1 MPSILLIGGRLSA
14 QARAAS
20 SALAALGRSAALPQ
34 AALLGGTG
42 GGSGS
47 VPVSVPVPRSGAVSV
62 PVPGSV
68 SVWVP
73 VPASGSGSVLVPSDA
88 VGSTTAS
95 GLTIGLLCCAA
106 AGAASTRTKP
116 LPNTASSRTSALLNS
131 SRCLAI
137 LRLDHLA
144 SRRSSVVT
152 ATDQLPAHNWAG
164 TNSDRP
170 DPLRCRIDAPG
181 AGQAAPRGAT
191 RPVARVSSGG
201 VG

>member
-20 SALAALGRSAALPQ
+20 SALAARGRSAALPQ

-47 VPVSVPVPRSGAVSV
+47 VPVSVPVP
-62 PVPGSV
+62 GSV

-73 VPASGSGSVLVPSDA
+73 VPASGSVAVLVPSDA

-106 AGAASTRTKP
+106 AGAPSTRTRP
-116 LPNTASSRTSALLNS
+116 LANTASSRTSPLLNS

-144 SRRSSVVT
+144 SRRSRVIA

-164 TNSDRP
+164 TNS
-170 DPLRCRIDAPG
+170 
-181 AGQAAPRGAT
+181 
-191 RPVARVSSGG
+191 
-201 VG
+201 

>member
-20 SALAALGRSAALPQ
+20 SALAARGRSAALPQ

-47 VPVSVPVPRSGAVSV
+47 VPVSVSVPVARSGAVSV
-62 PVPGSV
+62 PVP
-68 SVWVP
+68 
-73 VPASGSGSVLVPSDA
+73 ASGSVAVLVPSDA

-106 AGAASTRTKP
+106 AGAPSTRTKP
-116 LPNTASSRTSALLNS
+116 LANTASSRTSPLLNS

-144 SRRSSVVT
+144 SRRSRVVA

-164 TNSDRP
+164 TNS
-170 DPLRCRIDAPG
+170 
-181 AGQAAPRGAT
+181 
-191 RPVARVSSGG
+191 
-201 VG
+201 